1 MILHHVL
8 LGRNINLSKRL
19 IKVVGTESCLLL
31 LYSGLGLEPWATTAD
46 VPKKLKKTSCETL
59 TFRNYSPTSR
69 HFRSIFP
76 LRASW
81 DPLGSGLGD
90 PWGPTLAPLGPL
102 GVFLGLAGVSWALS
116 WAPLGLLRCLLGL
129 CWAPLG
135 VLGVP
140 LEYFLGAS
148 GADWVSQ
155 IGPDPPTWHTSP

>member
-1 MILHHVL
+1 MILHNVL

-19 IKVVGTESCLLL
+19 VKVGGHESALLL
-31 LYSGLGLEPWATTAD
+31 LYSFFRPETWPTAAD
-46 VPKKLKKTSCETL
+46 VPKKLEKASCETL

-102 GVFLGLAGVSWALS
+102 GAFLGLAGVSWALS

-140 LEYFLGAS
+140 LESLLGAS

-155 IGPDPPTWHTSP
+155 IAPDSPRWHASP